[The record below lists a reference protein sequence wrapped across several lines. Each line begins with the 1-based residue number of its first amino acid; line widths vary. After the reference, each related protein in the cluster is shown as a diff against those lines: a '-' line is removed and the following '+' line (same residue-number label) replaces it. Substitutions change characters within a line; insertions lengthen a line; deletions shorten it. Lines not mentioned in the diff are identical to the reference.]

1 MADKSWDELI
11 SDAGDEFNLLP
22 EGDYQATIREAV
34 ATVSKNSGNQMIE
47 CTVKVSEGP
56 HSGKSIGKV
65 FVSKPGPGTKPEK
78 LEGAARM
85 FFRHLKA
92 VGITTDT
99 LKTHNPTMA
108 QIAAVMQGKAIS
120 VKVKHESY
128 NGVEG
133 AKHQGPLLAPSGGAM
148 AVTEFPSVAA
158 TDHGSIREEL
168 NGAGAPRV
176 GAIDPGF

>member
-11 SDAGDEFNLLP
+11 SDAGEEFNLLP

-34 ATVSKNSGNQMIE
+34 SDVSKNSGNQMIT

-56 HSGKSIGKV
+56 HAGKAVGPV
-65 FVSKPGPGTKPEK
+65 YVSKPGPGTKPEK

-99 LKTHNPTMA
+99 LKAHNPTMA
-108 QIAAVMQGKAIS
+108 QIAAVMQGKPVSI
-120 VKVKHESY
+120 KVKHESY
-128 NGVEG
+128 NSTES
-133 AKHQGPLLAPSGGAM
+133 ARHQGPLLAPSSGAVE
-148 AVTEFPSVAA
+148 VTAFPSVAA

-168 NGAGAPRV
+168 NGAGRPMAST
-176 GAIDPGF
+176 IDPGF

>member
-11 SDAGDEFNLLP
+11 ADAGDEFNLLP
-22 EGDYQATIREAV
+22 EGDYQATIKDAV

-56 HSGKSIGKV
+56 HHGKSVGKV

-85 FFRHLKA
+85 FFRHLKS

-99 LKTHNPTMA
+99 LKAHNPTMA
-108 QIAAVMQGKAIS
+108 QIAAVMQGRPVSIR
-120 VKVKHESY
+120 VKHESY
-128 NGVEG
+128 NGTES
-133 AKHQGPLLAPSGGAM
+133 AKHQGPLLAPSGGATE
-148 AVTEFPSVAA
+148 VTAFPSVAA
-158 TDHGSIREEL
+158 LDHGSIREEL
-168 NGAGAPRV
+168 NGAGRPTV